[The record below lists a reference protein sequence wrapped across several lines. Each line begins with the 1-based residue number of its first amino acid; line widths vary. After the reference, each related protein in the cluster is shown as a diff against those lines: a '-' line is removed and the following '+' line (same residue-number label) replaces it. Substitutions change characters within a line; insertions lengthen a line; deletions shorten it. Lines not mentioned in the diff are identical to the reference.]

1 MEYHNLYIVENSKYL
16 NCFYLEKLWV
26 GKQTQK
32 EISPENI
39 NRIASN
45 EIGF

>member
-26 GKQTQK
+26 GK
-32 EISPENI
+32 EISSENI
-39 NRIASN
+39 NRIARN
-45 EIGF
+45 QIGF